1 MPKFLKDYLLFTV
14 KSTTIILIFFLI
26 SFGFGNLGNK
36 ENKLN
41 DMGLLT
47 IQNLTEQ
54 YNNIRLNI
62 IRKTY
67 SKKEADKIIADY
79 QHNKV
84 QSGSRTFVIKFDGDI
99 QAKEVDSLKKEIN
112 AILSIATKEDK
123 VVLILESPGGTVNGY
138 GLAAS
143 ELERIRDK
151 GINLTVLI
159 DKVAASGGYMMAVIG
174 NKIIAAPFAII
185 GSIGVLMEMPNFN
198 DMLEKE
204 GVRYEQITSGKYKR
218 TISML
223 GKNTEEGRKK
233 MQQDLDGIHQAF
245 KELIKLKRENVDI
258 EKISTGEY
266 WLAKQAKEL
275 GLVDEI
281 MTSDNYL
288 TSLYKKNTPVFL
300 IKYERKIPF
309 MEKVMNSLGISS
321 NILNLNSNSHMMPL
335 AK

>member
-1 MPKFLKDYLLFTV
+1 MPKFLKDYLLFTL

-26 SFGFGNLGNK
+26 SFGFANLGNK

-67 SKKEADKIIADY
+67 SKKEADKIIAEY
-79 QHNKV
+79 QHNKA

-204 GVRYEQITSGKYKR
+204 GVKYEQITSGKYKR

-245 KELIKLKRENVDI
+245 KELIKLKRANVDI

-288 TSLYKKNTPVFL
+288 TSLYKNNTPVFL
-300 IKYERKIPF
+300 IKYERTIPF

-321 NILNLNSNSHMMPL
+321 NILNLNSNSHMLPL